1 MTRNSSLKILVLS
14 LSLAILG
21 IGFFPA
27 QSEATAPP
35 SLLAPAVTL
44 APMNVCEST
53 STMPP
58 STTAESSTTEAPTT
72 TVLPSTTT
80 MYDPYYMYGGY
91 SSYMSMYNTTTTMY
105 DPYYMYGGY
114 SSYMSMYNTTTTYP
128 YYYSYYYNT
137 TTTDPYY
144 MGPQGLSVGP
154 LICVDESTS
163 TSTTEMPTTT
173 SSEVPSTTIETEPTT
188 TTQPTDAVSSMEELN
203 GRNVRAGN
211 VRMRMRGQG
220 HKAFSPFAIEVHS
233 TPQTIGSGTTDAD
246 GNYEAEVTLP
256 GDLESGAHSFVVL
269 GTDPFGNPIQTVSN
283 FYVLMDGT
291 IATPMNA
298 SDGSAG
304 AGLPVTGSNTT
315 SLLIWANLM
324 ILCGGGIVV
333 LARRERRLRLQA
345 SE

>member
-1 MTRNSSLKILVLS
+1 
-14 LSLAILG
+14 
-21 IGFFPA
+21 
-27 QSEATAPP
+27 
-35 SLLAPAVTL
+35 
-44 APMNVCEST
+44 
-53 STMPP
+53 
-58 STTAESSTTEAPTT
+58 
-72 TVLPSTTT
+72 
-80 MYDPYYMYGGY
+80 
-91 SSYMSMYNTTTTMY
+91 MY

-128 YYYSYYYNT
+128 YYYSTTTYPYYYST
-137 TTTDPYY
+137 TTYPYYYSTTTYPYYYSTTTDPYSY

>member
-1 MTRNSSLKILVLS
+1 
-14 LSLAILG
+14 
-21 IGFFPA
+21 
-27 QSEATAPP
+27 
-35 SLLAPAVTL
+35 
-44 APMNVCEST
+44 
-53 STMPP
+53 
-58 STTAESSTTEAPTT
+58 
-72 TVLPSTTT
+72 
-80 MYDPYYMYGGY
+80 
-91 SSYMSMYNTTTTMY
+91 
-105 DPYYMYGGY
+105 
-114 SSYMSMYNTTTTYP
+114 
-128 YYYSYYYNT
+128 
-137 TTTDPYY
+137 

-203 GRNVRAGN
+203 GRNIRAGN

-220 HKAFSPFAIEVHS
+220 YKAFSPFAIEVHS

-269 GTDPFGNPIQTVSN
+269 GTDPFGNPVQTVSN

-298 SDGSAG
+298 SEGSAG
-304 AGLPVTGSNTT
+304 PGLPVTGSNTT

-324 ILCGGGIVV
+324 ILCGGGIIV